1 MNTEIYYFS
10 GTGNSL
16 YVARELQKK
25 IPNSSLIPI
34 IRLLNK
40 NTNIKTN
47 AAVIGFVFPVHAL
60 TIPIAVKRFLKK
72 ADMSTAEYIF
82 AIATRG
88 STLFRGF
95 GLIDRLL
102 AKKKKRLHAH
112 FILTMGL
119 NDPKHQ
125 SYQSPDAD
133 EITRLENI
141 VQKKLNTIHNIILDK
156 RFSREKDIEYTVGFS
171 YHPFINFLLEKAVLW
186 GMDFSEYIGGVNYF
200 YTDNKCNG
208 CGICQQICLARKI
221 KMQGKRPV
229 WQKKVFCY
237 MCYAC
242 INFCP
247 TKAIQIN
254 SIPAV
259 KSFTPTSGRYS
270 HPYAKVKDIAVQKK
284 EETGGII
291 K

>member
-34 IRLLNK
+34 INLLNK
-40 NTNIKTN
+40 KAAIKTN
-47 AAVIGFVFPVHAL
+47 TEVMGLVFPVHAL
-60 TIPIAVKRFLKK
+60 TVPIAVKRFIKK
-72 ADMSTAEYIF
+72 ADLSTTEYIF

-88 STLFRGF
+88 STFFRGF
-95 GLIDRLL
+95 ELIDRIL
-102 AKKKKRLHAH
+102 AKKGKRLHAH

-119 NDPKHQ
+119 NDPKHA

-133 EITRLENI
+133 EITSLEII
-141 VQKKLNTIHNIILDK
+141 VQDKLNTIRDIIQNRK
-156 RFSREKDIEYTVGFS
+156 ISREKDTGYTVCFS

-186 GMDFSEYIGGVNYF
+186 GMAFSEYIGGVNYF
-200 YTDNKCNG
+200 YADDKCTG
-208 CGICQQICLARKI
+208 CGICEEICLAQKI
-221 KMQGKRPV
+221 KMKDKKPV
-229 WQKKVFCY
+229 WQKNVFCY

-270 HPYAKVKDIAVQKK
+270 HPYAKVKDIAMQKK
-284 EETGGII
+284 
-291 K
+291 